1 MTSRSRLLAPAPS
14 SSGRHVPRA
23 APAQVERVTAVI
35 AGISGIVPP
44 VWPLAD
50 YVAVNP
56 FVGLARARFLEA
68 RGLLRG
74 VRDCEMLP
82 PARHLLARFE
92 QGHITVA
99 DVERALRQCVEE
111 YPEHYAGLDV
121 RTLVADLAA
130 SAAAEATGAG
140 LPEAERRYH
149 TVSET
154 LDRLQG
160 SSWSSHV
167 VTEISRLCAAHYD
180 KGQAAWPSPWRHLPL
195 YEAWRESTRLSRRM
209 EMLGIPG
216 FRAFVADL
224 PAEPETAVAMLLE
237 QLGIPERHW
246 RSFLLCQLFSVSG
259 WASYLRYRLWEAR
272 TIDSGTFDEHVVGLL
287 AMRLAYDAALA
298 ATHPEVLAVP
308 GGLFPA
314 GGAAEPTAVPTAVP
328 RHAAARYLFQVAAE
342 AAYRREL
349 TGTLRSQPVSAPPA
363 LARRTLQMIFCID
376 VRSEVFRRHLETVG
390 AGVQTF
396 GFAGFFAMPLEIVPL
411 GAAHGPAQCPVL
423 LAPGF
428 RVHERLLTADDA
440 TNAAAADRRRTARLG
455 RRIWKAFQ
463 TSATSC
469 FSFVESLGL
478 AYLPKLITDSL
489 GWTRPVLRA
498 DADGLGGL
506 GGLGVRPV
514 AVLGPDVHAGGPDAL
529 AAERK
534 VDLAAGMLRNLGLT
548 ADFARIVAICGHGSE
563 VVNNPYKSGLD
574 CGACGGHSGEANAR
588 VAAALLND
596 PGVRADLAARGIH
609 VPDDTWFVP
618 AVHVT
623 TTDEVRFL
631 DTAGLP
637 ADHEQEFAA
646 VQTWVARAGAATRLE
661 RSRRLGAVP
670 SGPLPTV
677 DILDAVGPAAD
688 AARDASIVDIVRR
701 SRDWSE
707 VRPEWG
713 LAGNAAFIV
722 APRWRTAGLDLGG
735 RTFLHDYEH
744 AQDPELNV
752 LELIMTAPMIVTSW
766 INLQYFASAVDNR
779 SFGSGNKQIHNVTG
793 QLGVLLG
800 NGGDL
805 MTGLPWQSVWD
816 GEKLQHEP
824 LRLLV
829 LIEAPR
835 AAVQAII
842 EKHAPV
848 RDLVS
853 NGWLNLVVRE
863 GDAFHRWTADR
874 EWQPDVR

>member
-1 MTSRSRLLAPAPS
+1 
-14 SSGRHVPRA
+14 VD
-23 APAQVERVTAVI
+23 RVTEVI
-35 AGISGIVPP
+35 AAVSGIVPP
-44 VWPLAD
+44 VWPLDD

-56 FVGLARARFLEA
+56 FLGLAHARFLDA
-68 RGLLRG
+68 RELLHD
-74 VRDCEMLP
+74 VRDCEMLL

-92 QGHITVA
+92 QGEITASDVA
-99 DVERALRQCVEE
+99 QAVRQCVEE
-111 YPEHYAGLDV
+111 YPEVFVGLESAA
-121 RTLVADLAA
+121 LVEALAEA
-130 SAAAEATGAG
+130 AAAEATGESLG
-140 LPEAERRYH
+140 DAERRYH
-149 TVSET
+149 TVSEA

-160 SSWSSHV
+160 SSWSSHI
-167 VTEISRLCAAHYD
+167 VTEVSRLCAGHYD

-216 FRAFVADL
+216 FRRFVSDL
-224 PAEPETAVAMLLE
+224 PAEPEAAVALMLDR
-237 QLGIPERHW
+237 LGIPERHW
-246 RSFLLCQLFSVSG
+246 RRFLLCELFSIAG
-259 WASYLRYRLWEAR
+259 WASYLRYRLWEVRA
-272 TIDSGTFDEHVVGLL
+272 IDSGTFDEHVVGLL
-287 AMRLAYDAALA
+287 AMRLAYDVALA
-298 ATHPEVLAVP
+298 AAHPEVLVVRDSLVPLATTEADAAAAGRAAV
-308 GGLFPA
+308 A
-314 GGAAEPTAVPTAVP
+314 DEPSPVP
-328 RHAAARYLFQVAAE
+328 RHVAARYLFQVAAE
-342 AAYRREL
+342 VAYRRGL
-349 TGTLRSQPVSAPPA
+349 TDRLRSQPMSAPPA
-363 LARRTLQMIFCID
+363 LARRTLQMVFCID
-376 VRSEVFRRHLETVG
+376 VRSEVFRRHLEAVG
-390 AGVQTF
+390 DGVQTF
-396 GFAGFFAMPLEIVPL
+396 GFAGFFAMALEIVPL

-428 RVHERLLTADDA
+428 RVHERLLAADDP
-440 TNAAAADRRRTARLG
+440 TNAAAAARRRTARLG
-455 RRIWKAFQ
+455 RKIWKAFQ

-478 AYLPKLITDSL
+478 VYLPKLLTDSF

-498 DADGLGGL
+498 DADGLGG
-506 GGLGVRPV
+506 RPV
-514 AVLGPDVHAGGPDAL
+514 ATLGPDVHAGGADAL
-529 AAERK
+529 AVEQK

-548 ADFARIVAICGHGSE
+548 DDFARIVAICGHGSD

-596 PGVRADLAARGIH
+596 PVVRAGLAARGID
-609 VPDDTWFVP
+609 VPTDTWFVP

-623 TTDEVRFL
+623 TTDEVMFF
-631 DTAGLP
+631 DTESLP
-637 ADHEQEFAA
+637 ADRAREFSTVKA
-646 VQTWVARAGAATRLE
+646 WLARAGARTRLE
-661 RSRRLGAVP
+661 RSRRLGALPGGPVP
-670 SGPLPTV
+670 SV
-677 DILDAVGPAAD
+677 AILDAVGPAAD
-688 AARDASIVDIVRR
+688 AAREASIADIFRR

-722 APRWRTAGLDLGG
+722 APRWRTTGLDLGG

-744 AQDPELNV
+744 AKDPELNV

-779 SFGSGNKQIHNVTG
+779 AFGSGNKQIHNVTG

-835 AAVQAII
+835 AAVQSII
-842 EKHAPV
+842 EKHAMV

-853 NGWLNLVVRE
+853 NGWLNLVARE
-863 GDAFHRWTADR
+863 GDAFFRWTADR
-874 EWQPDVR
+874 EWQPDVW